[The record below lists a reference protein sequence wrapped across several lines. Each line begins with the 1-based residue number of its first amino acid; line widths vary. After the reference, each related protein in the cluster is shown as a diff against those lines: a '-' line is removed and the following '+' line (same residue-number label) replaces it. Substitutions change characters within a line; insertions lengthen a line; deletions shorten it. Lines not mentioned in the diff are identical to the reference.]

1 MIPFSHTLPYDSI
14 RNDMYVN
21 VCPYCSRENVLLPLK
36 KRDLTNIQG
45 GAKRLLVFP
54 CCHSKLVV
62 LDADNDYLLTDQP
75 LRKP

>member
-1 MIPFSHTLPYDSI
+1 
-14 RNDMYVN
+14 
-21 VCPYCSRENVLLPLK
+21 VLLPLK